1 MITDRKLEH
10 LLICENY
17 DVEFRDKTT
26 GFEDIE
32 LIHKAL
38 PEINK
43 NKIDLSTVKFGKK
56 LDSPLFITA
65 ITGGHPY
72 AKSINEKLAIAADEK
87 NIALGVGSQR
97 AAIEHKELV
106 DTYTVVRENAPKC
119 LLVGNIGAPQL
130 NLANDAVEMLDADI
144 LAIHLNPLQESIQ
157 PEGDLDASNYI
168 NSIEKIVDLIDI
180 PVMAKE
186 TGCGISAE
194 SAKELVGAGVK
205 YIDVEGAGGTS
216 WAAVE
221 TYRAEDKY
229 FGQTFWDWGIPTAV
243 STVEVTSSV
252 NVPVISSGGIRTGLE
267 AAKAIALG
275 ADAVGMAL
283 PFLKNAT
290 NVEEIINYINRFEE
304 SLKIAMFLVGA
315 SNIEQLKN
323 NSNLIIKGETRQW
336 LNDRGFNTS
345 NYSRRGNK

>member
-17 DVEFRDKTT
+17 DIEFRDKTT
-26 GFEDIE
+26 GFEDVE

-43 NKIDLSTVKFGKK
+43 NTIDLSTEKFGKK
-56 LDSPLFITA
+56 LDSPFFITA

-72 AKSINEKLAIAADEK
+72 SKSINKKLAIAAEDK

-97 AAIEHKELV
+97 AAIEHPELS
-106 DTYTVVRENAPKC
+106 DTYTVVRDNAPNC
-119 LLVGNIGAPQL
+119 LLIGNIGAPQL
-130 NLANDAVEMLDADI
+130 DLAQDAVEMLDADI
-144 LAIHLNPLQESIQ
+144 LAIHLNPLQEAIQ
-157 PEGDLDASNYI
+157 PEGDLDARNYI
-168 NSIEKIVDLIDI
+168 DSIRDIVDLIDI

-194 SAKELVGAGVK
+194 CAKQLVDAGVS

-221 TYRAEDKY
+221 TYRSDDKFY
-229 FGQTFWDWGIPTAV
+229 GETFWDWGIPTAV
-243 STVEVTSSV
+243 STVEVASSV
-252 NVPVISSGGIRTGLE
+252 DVPVISSGGIRTGLE

-283 PFLKNAT
+283 PFLKNSISIEQIT
-290 NVEEIINYINRFEE
+290 SYISKLEE
-304 SLKIAMFLVGA
+304 SLRIAMFLVGA
-315 SNIEQLKN
+315 KNIDELK

-336 LNDRGFNTS
+336 LNDRGFETI
-345 NYSRRGNK
+345 NYSRR

>member
-17 DVEFRDKTT
+17 DIEFRDKTT
-26 GFEDIE
+26 GFEDVE

-43 NKIDLSTVKFGKK
+43 NTIDLSTEKFGKK
-56 LDSPLFITA
+56 LDSPFFITA

-72 AKSINEKLAIAADEK
+72 SKSINKKLAIAAEDK

-97 AAIEHKELV
+97 AAIEHPELS
-106 DTYTVVRENAPKC
+106 DTYTVVRYNAPNC
-119 LLVGNIGAPQL
+119 LLIGNIGAPQL
-130 NLANDAVEMLDADI
+130 DLAQDAVEMLDADI
-144 LAIHLNPLQESIQ
+144 LAIHLNPLQEAIQ
-157 PEGDLDASNYI
+157 PEGDLDARNYI
-168 NSIEKIVDLIDI
+168 DSIRDIVDLIDI

-194 SAKELVGAGVK
+194 CAKQLVDAGVS

-221 TYRAEDKY
+221 TYRSDDKFY
-229 FGQTFWDWGIPTAV
+229 GETFWDWGIPTAV
-243 STVEVTSSV
+243 STVEVASSV
-252 NVPVISSGGIRTGLE
+252 DVPVISSGGIRTGLE

-283 PFLKNAT
+283 PFLKNSISIEQIT
-290 NVEEIINYINRFEE
+290 SYIGKLEE
-304 SLKIAMFLVGA
+304 SLRIAMFLVGA
-315 SNIEQLKN
+315 KNIDELK

-336 LNDRGFNTS
+336 LNDRGFETI
-345 NYSRRGNK
+345 NYSRR

>member
-17 DVEFRDKTT
+17 DIEFRDKTT
-26 GFEDIE
+26 GFEDVE

-38 PEINK
+38 PEVNK
-43 NKIDLSTVKFGKK
+43 NTIDLSTEKFGKK
-56 LDSPLFITA
+56 LDSPFFITA

-72 AKSINEKLAIAADEK
+72 SKSINEKLAIAAEDK

-97 AAIEHKELV
+97 AAIEHPELS
-106 DTYTVVRENAPKC
+106 DTYTVVRENAPDC

-130 NLANDAVEMLDADI
+130 NLAHDAVEMLDADI
-144 LAIHLNPLQESIQ
+144 LAIHLNPLQEAIQ
-157 PEGDLDASNYI
+157 PEGDLDARNYI
-168 NSIEKIVDLIDI
+168 NSIGDIVDLIDI

-194 SAKELVGAGVK
+194 CAKQLVDAGVS

-221 TYRAEDKY
+221 TYRSDDKFY
-229 FGQTFWDWGIPTAV
+229 GETFWDWGIPTAV
-243 STVEVTSSV
+243 STVEVASSV
-252 NVPVISSGGIRTGLE
+252 DVPVISSGGIRTGLE

-283 PFLKNAT
+283 PFLKNSIS
-290 NVEEIINYINRFEE
+290 VEQITNYIGKLEE
-304 SLKIAMFLVGA
+304 SLRIAMFLVGA
-315 SNIEQLKN
+315 NNIDELK

-336 LNDRGFNTS
+336 LNDRGFETI
-345 NYSRRGNK
+345 NYSRR

>member
-17 DVEFRDKTT
+17 DIEFRDKTT
-26 GFEDIE
+26 GFEDVE

-43 NKIDLSTVKFGKK
+43 NTIDLSTEKFGKK
-56 LDSPLFITA
+56 LDSPFFITA

-72 AKSINEKLAIAADEK
+72 SKSINKKLAIAAEDK

-97 AAIEHKELV
+97 AAIEHPELS
-106 DTYTVVRENAPKC
+106 DTYTVVRDNAPNC
-119 LLVGNIGAPQL
+119 LLIGNIGAPQL
-130 NLANDAVEMLDADI
+130 DLAQDAVEMLDADI
-144 LAIHLNPLQESIQ
+144 LAIHLNPLQEAIQ
-157 PEGDLDASNYI
+157 PEGDLDARNYI
-168 NSIEKIVDLIDI
+168 DSIRDIVDLIDI

-194 SAKELVGAGVK
+194 CAKQLVDAGVS

-221 TYRAEDKY
+221 TYRSDDKFY
-229 FGQTFWDWGIPTAV
+229 GETFWDWGIPTAV
-243 STVEVTSSV
+243 STVEVASSV
-252 NVPVISSGGIRTGLE
+252 DVPVISSGGIRTGLE

-283 PFLKNAT
+283 PFLKNSISIEQIT
-290 NVEEIINYINRFEE
+290 SYIGKLEE
-304 SLKIAMFLVGA
+304 SLRIAMFLVGA
-315 SNIEQLKN
+315 KNIDELK

-336 LNDRGFNTS
+336 LNDRGFETI
-345 NYSRRGNK
+345 NYSRR

>member
-1 MITDRKLEH
+1 MIADRKLEH

-17 DVEFRDKTT
+17 DVEFKDKTT

-43 NKIDLSTVKFGKK
+43 NKIDMSVSTFGKK
-56 LDSPLFITA
+56 LDIPLFITA
-65 ITGGHPY
+65 ITGGHRY
-72 AKSINEKLAIAADEK
+72 AKSINEKLAISAQEK

-97 AAIEHKELV
+97 AGVEHPELA
-106 DTYTVVRENAPKC
+106 DTYDVVRENAPDC
-119 LLVGNIGAPQL
+119 LLVGNIGVPQL
-130 NLANDAVEMLDADI
+130 DLAGDAVGMLDADI

-157 PEGDLDASNYI
+157 PEGDLDASGYLR
-168 NSIEKIVDLIDI
+168 SMEEVVDLIDLPI
-180 PVMAKE
+180 MAKE
-186 TGCGISAE
+186 TGCGIS
-194 SAKELVGAGVK
+194 KECAIQLVDAGFD

-221 TYRAEDKY
+221 TYRSDEKFY
-229 FGQTFWDWGIPTAV
+229 GETFWDWGIPTAI
-243 STVEVTSSV
+243 STVEVASSV
-252 NVPVISSGGIRTGLE
+252 NVPIISSGGIRNGLE

-283 PFLKNAT
+283 PFLKHSIT
-290 NVEEIINYINRFEE
+290 SDQIIEYINKFEE

-315 SNIEQLKN
+315 NNIEELKK
-323 NSNLIIKGETRQW
+323 SNLIIKGQTKEW
-336 LNDRGFNTS
+336 LNDRGFNTTK
-345 NYSRRGNK
+345 YSRREK

>member
-17 DVEFRDKTT
+17 DIEFRDKTT
-26 GFEDIE
+26 GFEDVE

-43 NKIDLSTVKFGKK
+43 NTIDLSTEKFGKK
-56 LDSPLFITA
+56 LDSPFFITA

-72 AKSINEKLAIAADEK
+72 SKSINKKLAIAAEDK

-97 AAIEHKELV
+97 AAIEHPELS
-106 DTYTVVRENAPKC
+106 DTYTVVRDNAPNC
-119 LLVGNIGAPQL
+119 LLIGNIGAPQL
-130 NLANDAVEMLDADI
+130 DLAQDAVEMLDADI
-144 LAIHLNPLQESIQ
+144 LAIHLNPLQEAIQ
-157 PEGDLDASNYI
+157 PEGDLDARNYI
-168 NSIEKIVDLIDI
+168 DSIRDIVDLIDI
-180 PVMAKE
+180 PVIAKE

-194 SAKELVGAGVK
+194 CAKQLVDAGVS

-221 TYRAEDKY
+221 TYRSDDKFY
-229 FGQTFWDWGIPTAV
+229 GETFWDWGIPTAV
-243 STVEVTSSV
+243 STVEVASSV
-252 NVPVISSGGIRTGLE
+252 DVPVISSGGIRTGLE

-283 PFLKNAT
+283 PFLKNSISIEKIT
-290 NVEEIINYINRFEE
+290 SYISKLEE
-304 SLKIAMFLVGA
+304 SLRIAMFLVGA
-315 SNIEQLKN
+315 KNIDELK

-336 LNDRGFNTS
+336 LNDRGFETI
-345 NYSRRGNK
+345 NYSRR

>member
-17 DVEFRDKTT
+17 DVKFKDKTT
-26 GFEDIE
+26 GFEDVE

-38 PEINK
+38 PNVNK
-43 NKIDLSTVKFGKK
+43 NKIDLSTDKFGKK
-56 LDSPLFITA
+56 IDSPFFITA

-72 AKSINEKLAIAADEK
+72 SKKINEKLAIVAEEK

-97 AAIEHKELV
+97 AGVEHPELA
-106 DTYTVVRENAPKC
+106 DTYTVVREYAPDC
-119 LLVGNIGAPQL
+119 LLLGNIGAPQL
-130 NLANDAVEMLDADI
+130 NLAKDAVEMLDADI
-144 LAIHLNPLQESIQ
+144 LAIHLNPLQEVIQ
-157 PEGDLDASNYI
+157 PEGDLDATNYI
-168 NSIEKIVDLIDI
+168 NSIADIVDLINI

-194 SAKELVGAGVK
+194 CAKELTDAGVS

-221 TYRAEDKY
+221 TYRSQNKY
-229 FGQTFWDWGIPTAV
+229 YGETFWDWGIPTAV
-243 STVEVTSSV
+243 STVEVASTV
-252 NVPVISSGGIRTGLE
+252 DVPIISSGGIRTGLE

-283 PFLKNAT
+283 PFLKGS
-290 NVEEIINYINRFEE
+290 VEQIIEYIDKLEE
-304 SLKIAMFLVGA
+304 SLRIAMFLVGA
-315 SNIEQLKN
+315 NNIEELKK
-323 NSNLIIKGETRQW
+323 SNLIIKGQTREW
-336 LNDRGFNTS
+336 LNDRGFETI
-345 NYSRRGNK
+345 NYSRRL

>member
-17 DVEFRDKTT
+17 NVEFKDKTT

-38 PEINK
+38 PEVNK
-43 NKIDLSTVKFGKK
+43 NTIDLSTSKFGKK
-56 LDSPLFITA
+56 IDSPFFITA
-65 ITGGHPY
+65 ITGGHTY
-72 AKSINEKLAIAADEK
+72 SKDINEKLAIAAEEK

-97 AAIEHKELV
+97 AAIEHPELA
-106 DTYTVVRENAPKC
+106 DTYTIVREKAPDC

-130 NLANDAVEMLDADI
+130 NLAKDAVDMLDADI
-144 LAIHLNPLQESIQ
+144 LAIHLNPLQEAIQ
-157 PEGDLDASNYI
+157 PEGDLDARNYI
-168 NSIEKIVDLIDI
+168 DSIADIVDLIDI

-194 SAKELVGAGVK
+194 CARQLVDAGVS

-221 TYRAEDKY
+221 TYRSDDKFY
-229 FGQTFWDWGIPTAV
+229 GETFWDWGIPTAV
-243 STVEVTSSV
+243 STVEVASSV
-252 NVPVISSGGIRTGLE
+252 DVPIISSGGIRTGLE

-283 PFLKNAT
+283 PFLKYSVS
-290 NVEEIINYINRFEE
+290 VEQITTYINKLEE
-304 SLKIAMFLVGA
+304 SLRIAMFLVGA
-315 SNIEQLKN
+315 NNLEELK

-336 LNDRGFNTS
+336 LNDRGFETI
-345 NYSRRGNK
+345 NYSRR

>member
-17 DVEFRDKTT
+17 DIEFRDKTT
-26 GFEDIE
+26 GFEDVE

-43 NKIDLSTVKFGKK
+43 NTIDLSTEKFGKK
-56 LDSPLFITA
+56 LDSPFFITA

-72 AKSINEKLAIAADEK
+72 SKSINKKLAIAAEDK

-97 AAIEHKELV
+97 AAIEHPELS
-106 DTYTVVRENAPKC
+106 DTYTVVRDNAPNC
-119 LLVGNIGAPQL
+119 LLIGNIGAPQL
-130 NLANDAVEMLDADI
+130 DLAQDAVEMLDADI
-144 LAIHLNPLQESIQ
+144 LAIHLNPLQEAIQ
-157 PEGDLDASNYI
+157 PEGDLDARNYI
-168 NSIEKIVDLIDI
+168 DSIRDIVDLIDI

-194 SAKELVGAGVK
+194 CAKQLVDAGVS

-221 TYRAEDKY
+221 TYRSDDKFY
-229 FGQTFWDWGIPTAV
+229 GETFWDWGIPTAV
-243 STVEVTSSV
+243 STVEVASSV
-252 NVPVISSGGIRTGLE
+252 DVPVISSGGIRTGLE

-283 PFLKNAT
+283 PFLKNSISIEKIT
-290 NVEEIINYINRFEE
+290 SYIGKLEE
-304 SLKIAMFLVGA
+304 SLRIAMFLVGA
-315 SNIEQLKN
+315 KNIDELK

-336 LNDRGFNTS
+336 LNDRGFETI
-345 NYSRRGNK
+345 NYSRR

>member
-17 DVEFRDKTT
+17 DIEFRDKTT
-26 GFEDIE
+26 GFEDVE

-43 NKIDLSTVKFGKK
+43 NTIDLSTEKFGKK
-56 LDSPLFITA
+56 LDSPFFITA

-72 AKSINEKLAIAADEK
+72 SKSINKKLAIAAEDK

-97 AAIEHKELV
+97 AAIEHPELS
-106 DTYTVVRENAPKC
+106 DTYTVVRDNAPNC
-119 LLVGNIGAPQL
+119 LLIGNIGAPQL
-130 NLANDAVEMLDADI
+130 DLAQDAVEMLDADI
-144 LAIHLNPLQESIQ
+144 LAIHLNPLQEAIQ
-157 PEGDLDASNYI
+157 PEGDLDARNYI
-168 NSIEKIVDLIDI
+168 DSIRDIVDLIDI

-194 SAKELVGAGVK
+194 CAKHLVDAGVS

-221 TYRAEDKY
+221 TYRSDDKFY
-229 FGQTFWDWGIPTAV
+229 GETFWDWGIPTAV
-243 STVEVTSSV
+243 STVEVASSV
-252 NVPVISSGGIRTGLE
+252 DVPVISSGGIRTGLE

-283 PFLKNAT
+283 PFLKNSISIEQIT
-290 NVEEIINYINRFEE
+290 SYIGKLEE
-304 SLKIAMFLVGA
+304 SLRIAMFLVGA
-315 SNIEQLKN
+315 KNIDELK

-336 LNDRGFNTS
+336 LNDRGFETI
-345 NYSRRGNK
+345 NYSRR

>member
-17 DVEFRDKTT
+17 DIEFRDKTT
-26 GFEDIE
+26 GFEDVE

-43 NKIDLSTVKFGKK
+43 NTIDLSTEKFGKK
-56 LDSPLFITA
+56 LDSPFFITA

-72 AKSINEKLAIAADEK
+72 SKSINKKLAIAAEDK

-97 AAIEHKELV
+97 AAIEHPELS
-106 DTYTVVRENAPKC
+106 DTYTVVRDNAPNC
-119 LLVGNIGAPQL
+119 LLIGNIGAPQL
-130 NLANDAVEMLDADI
+130 DLAQDAVEMLDADI
-144 LAIHLNPLQESIQ
+144 LAIHLNPLQEAIKT
-157 PEGDLDASNYI
+157 EGDLDARNYI
-168 NSIEKIVDLIDI
+168 DSIRDIVDLIDI

-194 SAKELVGAGVK
+194 CAKQLVDAGVS

-221 TYRAEDKY
+221 TYRSDDKFY
-229 FGQTFWDWGIPTAV
+229 GETFWDWGIPTAV
-243 STVEVTSSV
+243 STVEVASSV
-252 NVPVISSGGIRTGLE
+252 DVPVISSGGIRTGLE

-283 PFLKNAT
+283 PFLKNSISIEQIT
-290 NVEEIINYINRFEE
+290 SYIGKLEE
-304 SLKIAMFLVGA
+304 SLRIAMFLVGA
-315 SNIEQLKN
+315 KNIDELK

-336 LNDRGFNTS
+336 LNDRGFETI
-345 NYSRRGNK
+345 NYSRR

>member
-17 DVEFRDKTT
+17 DIEFRDKTT
-26 GFEDIE
+26 GFEDVE

-43 NKIDLSTVKFGKK
+43 NTIDLSTEKFGKK
-56 LDSPLFITA
+56 LDSPFFITA

-72 AKSINEKLAIAADEK
+72 SKSINKKLAIAAEDK

-97 AAIEHKELV
+97 AAIEHPELS
-106 DTYTVVRENAPKC
+106 DTYTVVRDNAPNC
-119 LLVGNIGAPQL
+119 LLIGNIGAPQL
-130 NLANDAVEMLDADI
+130 DLAQDAVEMLDADI
-144 LAIHLNPLQESIQ
+144 LAVHLNPLQEAIQ
-157 PEGDLDASNYI
+157 PEGDLDARNYI
-168 NSIEKIVDLIDI
+168 DSIRDIVDLIDI

-194 SAKELVGAGVK
+194 CAKQLVDAGVS

-221 TYRAEDKY
+221 TYRSDDKFY
-229 FGQTFWDWGIPTAV
+229 GETFWDWGIPTAV
-243 STVEVTSSV
+243 STVEVASSV
-252 NVPVISSGGIRTGLE
+252 DVPVISSGGIRTGLE

-283 PFLKNAT
+283 PFLKNSISIEQIT
-290 NVEEIINYINRFEE
+290 SYISKLEE
-304 SLKIAMFLVGA
+304 SLRIAMFLVGA
-315 SNIEQLKN
+315 KNIDELK

-336 LNDRGFNTS
+336 LNDRGFETI
-345 NYSRRGNK
+345 NYSRR